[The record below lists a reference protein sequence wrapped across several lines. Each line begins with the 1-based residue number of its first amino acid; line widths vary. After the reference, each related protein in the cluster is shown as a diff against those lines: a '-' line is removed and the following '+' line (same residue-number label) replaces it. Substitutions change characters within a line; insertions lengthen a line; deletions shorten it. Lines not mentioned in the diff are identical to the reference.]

1 MMDEIIEN
9 KDIDLETEENDDF
22 KRQLW
27 RKFRPKLWFSSI
39 WKKYSLESKLNNI
52 KTFLKIN
59 IIPASISLAMG
70 ICYLLLK
77 SKGQKCKVVPYSDL
91 LKGLQDGSIT
101 RVQFKENSRSIMYN
115 TNPQTSQSTKIVN
128 KQHSKSY
135 NDANFK
141 EMVASFLAKLS
152 RKHEGSS
159 LTLTESN
166 SKVLDFE
173 EMKREK
179 YNHGWEFSTR
189 YIDDD
194 YRELL
199 HLMKEKGTTYGL
211 DPEPF
216 YVSGGRRVFSTLL
229 NQAPSWAMLYM
240 VSLGLGGGG
249 SIARKPSKNDAV
261 TFDDVE
267 GVDEAK
273 AELLEIVSCLQGDS
287 NYKNLGAKL
296 PRGVLLVGPPGTGK
310 TLLARAVAE
319 KAGVPFFITC
329 ASEFVEL
336 FVGRGASRIRDLFK
350 DARKCAPSIIFIDE
364 LDAVG
369 LKRGR
374 GFNTEG
380 DQTLNQLLTEM
391 DGFESDKKVVV
402 IAATNRP
409 EMLDSALLRA
419 GRFSRKVFVK
429 EPDEDGRK
437 RILAVH
443 FRGVPLEEDKNVIF
457 DLLASLTPG
466 LVGADL
472 ANIANEA
479 ALLAARRGGVS
490 VSRDDI
496 MEAVERAK
504 LSFNSREQYQEF
516 SEQEAREIDLI
527 SSRLLGQS
535 RFDY

>member
-1 MMDEIIEN
+1 MGDTNEN
-9 KDIDLETEENDDF
+9 KDTHLQTGENDDDF
-22 KRQLW
+22 KRKLW

-39 WKKYSLESKLNNI
+39 WKRYSLESKLNAF
-52 KTFLKIN
+52 KTFLEIN
-59 IIPASISLAMG
+59 IVPASISVAMG
-70 ICYLLLK
+70 VWYLFLK
-77 SKGQKCKVVPYSDL
+77 SKGSKCKVVPYSDL
-91 LKGLQDGSIT
+91 LKGLQDGSVT
-101 RVQFKENSRSIMYN
+101 RVQFKENSRRIMYN
-115 TNPQTSQSTKIVN
+115 SKPRGFESSEVLKKGTNGMFKFQETLATLLTKLSKKHHVLPESHRSRIDNDGKKKELIVN
-128 KQHSKSY
+128 QVP
-135 NDANFK
+135 N
-141 EMVASFLAKLS
+141 
-152 RKHEGSS
+152 R
-159 LTLTESN
+159 
-166 SKVLDFE
+166 
-173 EMKREK
+173 
-179 YNHGWEFSTR
+179 GWQFSTR

-199 HLMKEKGTTYGL
+199 DLMKEKGTTYGL

-216 YVSGGRRVFSTLL
+216 LASTGRRVFSTLL
-229 NQAPSWAMLYM
+229 SQAPSWAMLFL
-240 VSLGLGGGG
+240 VAHGLGGGG
-249 SIARKPSKNDAV
+249 TIARKPSKNDTV
-261 TFDDVE
+261 TFDDIE
-267 GVDEAK
+267 GVDAAK
-273 AELLEIVSCLQGDS
+273 AELMEIVSCLQGDS
-287 NYKNLGAKL
+287 NYENLGAKL

-319 KAGVPFFITC
+319 RAGVPFFITC
-329 ASEFVEL
+329 ASEFVEM

-350 DARKCAPSIIFIDE
+350 EARKCAPSIIFIDE

-419 GRFSRKVFVK
+419 GRFSRKVFVR

-437 RILAVH
+437 KILAVH
-443 FRGVPLEEDKNVIF
+443 FRGVPLEDDRDVIF
-457 DLLASLTPG
+457 DLVASMTPG

-479 ALLAARRGGVS
+479 ALLAARRGGVC
-490 VSRDDI
+490 VSRNDI

-504 LSFNSREQYQEF
+504 QSFENRQQHYGF
-516 SEQEAREIDLI
+516 SEQEAQEINLI
-527 SSRLLGQS
+527 SSRLLAQS
-535 RFDY
+535 RFDF

>member
-1 MMDEIIEN
+1 MGDTSENENVDTRLQIEQN
-9 KDIDLETEENDDF
+9 DDDF
-22 KRQLW
+22 KRKLW
-27 RKFRPKLWFSSI
+27 KKFRPKLWFLSI
-39 WKKYSLESKLNNI
+39 WKKYDLESRLNGF
-52 KTFLKIN
+52 KTFLKVHMV
-59 IIPASISLAMG
+59 PASISVAMG
-70 ICYLLLK
+70 LCYLLLK
-77 SKGQKCKVVPYSDL
+77 SNRSKCKVVPYSEL
-91 LKGLQDGSIT
+91 LKGLQDGSVM
-101 RVQFKENSRSIMYN
+101 RVQFKENSRRIMYSSRAQSYETALVSN
-115 TNPQTSQSTKIVN
+115 KITNVT
-128 KQHSKSY
+128 
-135 NDANFK
+135 FK
-141 EMVASFLAKLS
+141 FNQMVTTMLTKLS
-152 RKHEGSS
+152 RKHYFQGDKYRK
-159 LTLTESN
+159 N
-166 SKVLDFE
+166 
-173 EMKREK
+173 RELVASRVPVR
-179 YNHGWEFSTR
+179 GWQFSTL

-194 YRELL
+194 YRQLL
-199 HLMKEKGTTYGL
+199 DLMKEKGTTYGL

-216 YVSGGRRVFSTLL
+216 FVSTGRRVFSTLL
-229 NQAPSWAMLYM
+229 NQAPSWAML
-240 VSLGLGGGG
+240 SLVAHGLGGGG
-249 SIARKPSKNDAV
+249 SIARKPSKTNTV
-261 TFDDVE
+261 SFDDVQ

-273 AELLEIVSCLQGDS
+273 IELMEIVSCLQGDS
-287 NYKNLGAKL
+287 NYANLGAVL
-296 PRGVLLVGPPGTGK
+296 PRCVLLVGPPGIGK

-350 DARKCAPSIIFIDE
+350 EARKHAPSIIFIDE

-419 GRFSRKVFVK
+419 GRFSRKVFVR

-437 RILAVH
+437 KILAVH
-443 FRGVPLEEDKNVIF
+443 FRGVPLEEDRDVIF
-457 DLLASLTPG
+457 DLVASLTPG

-479 ALLAARRGGVS
+479 ALLAARRGAVC

-496 MEAVERAK
+496 LEAVERAK
-504 LSFNSREQYQEF
+504 LSFDDRQQHHGF
-516 SEQEAREIDLI
+516 SEQEALEMSYIL
-527 SSRLLGQS
+527 SRLAQP
-535 RFDY
+535 